1 LRDRIAAVEQILE
14 RQKIVNTTTVED
26 MDVIAFAAGADNT
39 VAQVFFIR
47 NSSLIGAQ
55 QLVIEDTQGTE
66 LNEIISSFIKQ
77 FYLMSQYIPKTILIQ
92 DDIEDADVIVKWL
105 SDKRGNRVYL
115 HVPKRGEKKKLL
127 EMAAR
132 NADEALQNISENIKR
147 EEARTKGAVKE
158 LADYLGLNQLP
169 DRIEAFDI
177 SNIQGTDSVASMVVF
192 EEGKPKNRDYRR
204 FKIKSVKGP
213 DDFASMAE
221 VLERRF
227 RRGLEERRELT
238 EQGKSVDDGKFSRI
252 PDLVLI
258 DGGKGQLNIA
268 VEVIRGLGLN
278 DITVI
283 SLAERFEEVYVEGQ
297 DEPVNIPKHSA
308 ALHLLQRIRDEA
320 HRFALNYHR
329 SLRKKSSLHSVLE
342 EIPGIGE
349 KRRKT
354 LIKHFGTIE
363 AIKNASLEELA
374 SVEGMNRRAAQ
385 KVLEYL
391 KL

>member
-1 LRDRIAAVEQILE
+1 
-14 RQKIVNTTTVED
+14 
-26 MDVIAFAAGADNT
+26 M
-39 VAQVFFIR
+39 
-47 NSSLIGAQ
+47 
-55 QLVIEDTQGTE
+55 
-66 LNEIISSFIKQ
+66 
-77 FYLMSQYIPKTILIQ
+77 YICMFPK
-92 DDIEDADVIVKWL
+92 EV
-105 SDKRGNRVYL
+105 
-115 HVPKRGEKKKLL
+115 KKKLL

-204 FKIKSVKGP
+204 FKIKCVKGP

-363 AIKNASLEELA
+363 AIKTHPWRSWQ
-374 SVEGMNRRAAQ
+374 V
-385 KVLEYL
+385 
-391 KL
+391 